1 MYVKHNINKGR
12 LKLYTGMCYNPT
24 MTTKQKTAL
33 DILVGNGGNVTQA
46 MLQAGY
52 SPNTANTPSK
62 LTKAPAVQNELQR
75 LLKKKGIT
83 LDKALQPIADG
94 LTAIKMVV
102 HGKNSEESWV
112 DEIPDHGI
120 RMQASDRALKLM
132 NITKDKENPHSLED
146 LTKAIEDNVD
156 EVELQRLVFKK
167 SD

>member
-1 MYVKHNINKGR
+1 MDKWYTFVMTNKQ
-12 LKLYTGMCYNPT
+12 
-24 MTTKQKTAL
+24 QKA
-33 DILVGNGGNVTQA
+33 IEIMVGNGGNATQA

-83 LDKALQPIADG
+83 LDKALKPIADG
-94 LTAIKMVV
+94 LTATKMVV
-102 HGKNSEESWV
+102 HGKAEDSWV

-132 NITKDKENPHSLED
+132 NITKDNPNPTSLED

-167 SD
+167 TD